1 MSRDILSG
9 RDDHNKVFRRGNPHF
24 RRLQSLLD
32 LLASTFLCSIDKIL
46 VEKLSHTCIN

>member
-24 RRLQSLLD
+24 RRLQSPLD
-32 LLASTFLCSIDKIL
+32 SLASILLCNVGKAL
-46 VEKLSHTCIN
+46 VEKLLQFCIS